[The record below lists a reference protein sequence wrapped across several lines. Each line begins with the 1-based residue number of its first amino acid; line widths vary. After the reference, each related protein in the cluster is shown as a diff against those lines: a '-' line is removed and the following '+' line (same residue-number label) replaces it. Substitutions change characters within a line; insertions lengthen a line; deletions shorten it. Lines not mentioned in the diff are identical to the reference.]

1 MPLIKKL
8 IKIHGSKA
16 IVIPCSYFEYYL
28 TKGKKIDKVS
38 LELNGEKIII
48 TPIFRENSC
57 SAEQGGS

>member
-16 IVIPCSYFEYYL
+16 IVIPSSYFEYYL
-28 TKGKKIDKVS
+28 AKGKKIDKVS

-48 TPIFRENSC
+48 TPILNDLNEC
-57 SAEQGGS
+57 EQDV